1 LVFKSIQGINT
12 TKSFF
17 NPNHKQAQM
26 GNKLNDQEQMSN
38 NQCVSLSLDIS
49 HITDSW
55 LCFQKPLGAWAE
67 YATTDKY
74 KTQKVGVSQPVLDT
88 LLTMHQLLH
97 EIFKLMN
104 LNQLKRF
111 IRELNAKTPRTR
123 HIRMSGSKEKIQD
136 VLSDTIK
143 KWCNRGSSH
152 LVELAMEAMDEVRYP
167 ASH

>member
-1 LVFKSIQGINT
+1 MILCNRILFLAFPAAMIRATELVPSISDLMGINT

-38 NQCVSLSLDIS
+38 NQC
-49 HITDSW
+49 
-55 LCFQKPLGAWAE
+55 KPLGAWAE

-74 KTQKVGVSQPVLDT
+74 KTQK
-88 LLTMHQLLH
+88 LLH